1 LWEECGGEGNVK
13 EETVD
18 RRGNQQDRDN
28 QIGGEDDGERSDT
41 YRGRYKKSDY
51 GYRDAPPFGG
61 GRKWW

>member
-41 YRGRYKKSDY
+41 YRVRYKKSDN
-51 GYRDAPPFGG
+51 GAAF
-61 GRKWW
+61 WWRPKVVVD